1 MLYPDVGLS
10 RGTDYFLL
18 HQEISAD
25 EREHWNRARSFV
37 DDEVLPVIADYWDR
51 AEFPFPLVEKMA
63 KLDIIGGGIE
73 GYGCPAMS
81 PLAAGLVHMEIN
93 RGDGSLGAFLVIQSG
108 LVMKAIHLLG
118 SDEQRQRWLPR
129 LARLDAFG
137 AFALTEPRHGSDS
150 VALEATARRD
160 RDEYVI
166 SGHKRWIGNA
176 SFADVTVVWARDSDD
191 GQVRGFL
198 VEKGTP
204 GFRTEVIHKKA
215 SVRAVWQTDVTLAQA
230 RIPAGNR
237 LPGASTF
244 KDAGRVLA
252 ASRNLVAW
260 MALGHALAAYEC
272 ALTYAAERLQFGRPL
287 AGFQL
292 IQDKLVSMLAGVTA
306 MQLYCFR
313 LARLARLAQDGRLT
327 DTIAA
332 LAKRN
337 NARTA
342 RQVIAD
348 ARDILGGNGILLDYH
363 VMRHMADIEAL
374 YTFEGTDN
382 IQTLIVGRDIT
393 GVSAFR

>member
-1 MLYPDVGLS
+1 MIYPDVGLS

-18 HQEISAD
+18 HQELSAD
-25 EREHWNRARSFV
+25 EREYWDRARGFV
-37 DDEVLPVIADYWDR
+37 DHEVLPVIADYWDR
-51 AEFPFPLVEKMA
+51 AEFPFPLVDKMA
-63 KLDIIGGGIE
+63 TLDIVGDGID

-93 RGDGSLGAFLVIQSG
+93 RGDGSLGAFLAIQSG

-118 SDEQRQRWLPR
+118 SEEQRQRWLPG
-129 LARLDAFG
+129 LARLHAFG
-137 AFALTEPRHGSDS
+137 AFGLTEPLHGSDS

-191 GQVRGFL
+191 GQVKGFL

-204 GFRTEVIHKKA
+204 GFQAEIIPRKA
-215 SVRAVWQTDVTLAQA
+215 SVRAVWQTDVTLTQA
-230 RIPAGNR
+230 RIPAENR

-272 ALTYAAERLQFGRPL
+272 ALTYATERLQFGRPL

-292 IQDKLVSMLAGVTA
+292 IQDKLVSMLAEVTA

-313 LARLARLAQDGRLT
+313 LARLIQDGRLT

-337 NARTA
+337 NARKA

-393 GVSAFR
+393 GVGAFR

>member
-1 MLYPDVGLS
+1 MLYSDVGLS
-10 RGTDYFLL
+10 QGTDYFLL
-18 HQEISAD
+18 HQELSAD
-25 EREHWNRARSFV
+25 EREYWDRTRDYV
-37 DDEVLPVIADYWDR
+37 DHEVLPVIADYWDR
-51 AEFPFPLVEKMA
+51 AEFPFPLVDKMT
-63 KLDIIGGGIE
+63 KLHIVGDDID

-93 RGDGSLGAFLVIQSG
+93 RGDGSLGAFLAIQSG
-108 LVMKAIHLLG
+108 LVMKSIHLLG
-118 SDEQRQRWLPR
+118 SNEQRQRWLPR
-129 LARLDAFG
+129 LAGLEAFG
-137 AFALTEPRHGSDS
+137 AFALTEPMHGSDA
-150 VALEATARRD
+150 VAMEATARSD

-166 SGHKRWIGNA
+166 NGQKRWIGNA
-176 SFADVTVVWARDSDD
+176 SFADVTVVWARDSAD
-191 GQVRGFL
+191 GQVKAFL
-198 VEKGTP
+198 VEKDTP
-204 GFRTEVIHKKA
+204 GFQAEVILRKG
-215 SVRAVWQTDVTLAQA
+215 SVRAVWQTDVTLTHV
-230 RIPAGNR
+230 RIPAENR

-244 KDAGRVLA
+244 KDAGQVLA

-272 ALTYAAERLQFGRPL
+272 ALTYATERLQFGRPL
-287 AGFQL
+287 VGFQL
-292 IQDKLVSMLAGVTA
+292 IQDKLVSMLAEVTA

-313 LARLARLAQDGRLT
+313 LARLMEDGRLT

-337 NARTA
+337 NARKA
-342 RQVIAD
+342 RQIIAD

-393 GVSAFR
+393 GVGAFR

>member
-1 MLYPDVGLS
+1 
-10 RGTDYFLL
+10 
-18 HQEISAD
+18 
-25 EREHWNRARSFV
+25 
-37 DDEVLPVIADYWDR
+37 
-51 AEFPFPLVEKMA
+51 
-63 KLDIIGGGIE
+63 
-73 GYGCPAMS
+73 
-81 PLAAGLVHMEIN
+81 MEIN
-93 RGDGSLGAFLVIQSG
+93 RGDGSLGAFLAIQSG

-118 SDEQRQRWLPR
+118 SEEQRQRWLPR

-137 AFALTEPRHGSDS
+137 AFALTEPLHGSDS
-150 VALEATARRD
+150 VALEATARSD

-176 SFADVTVVWARDSDD
+176 SFADVTVVWARDSAD
-191 GQVRGFL
+191 GQVKGFL

-204 GFRTEVIHKKA
+204 GFRAEVITGKA
-215 SVRAVWQTDVTLAQA
+215 SVRAVWQTDVTLTQA

-237 LPGASTF
+237 LPGASSF

-272 ALTYAAERLQFGRPL
+272 ALTYATQRQQTGRPL

-292 IQDKLVSMLAGVTA
+292 IQDKLVSMLAEVTA
-306 MQLYCFR
+306 MQLYCF
-313 LARLARLAQDGRLT
+313 RLARLAQDGRLT

-337 NARTA
+337 NARKA

-348 ARDILGGNGILLDYH
+348 ARDILGGNGILLGYH
-363 VMRHMADIEAL
+363 VMRHMTDIEAL

-382 IQTLIVGRDIT
+382 IQTLIVGRDIS